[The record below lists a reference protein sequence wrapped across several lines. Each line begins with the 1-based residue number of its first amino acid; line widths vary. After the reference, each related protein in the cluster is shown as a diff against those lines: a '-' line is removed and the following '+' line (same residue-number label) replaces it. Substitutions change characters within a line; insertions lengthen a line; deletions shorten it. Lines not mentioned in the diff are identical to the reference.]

1 MLHDIEK
8 APTEF
13 MVLLSATE
21 WSDPDTRRFKDLLAS
36 MSDEEFDALEAD
48 LRRMEETGETS
59 RCIEWLQ
66 GFFARDEEFA
76 MAA

>member
-13 MVLLSATE
+13 HVLLSATE
-21 WSDPDTRRFKDLLAS
+21 WSDPETRRFKDLLAN

-48 LRRMEETGETS
+48 LLHMEETGQKS
-59 RCIEWLQ
+59 RCIAWLEN
-66 GFFARDEEFA
+66 FFARDEEFA
-76 MAA
+76 LAA